1 VSERPQP
8 QKLGIRRS
16 KQHKYVSACSNE
28 EIIKQLKELNK
39 KMNIFLVLL
48 LANQE
53 LTLKEVADILGVS
66 ERTIQRV
73 ISIRKIRAGKVKMK
87 KRLETI
93 EEEQESGEK

>member
-1 VSERPQP
+1 
-8 QKLGIRRS
+8 
-16 KQHKYVSACSNE
+16 
-28 EIIKQLKELNK
+28 
-39 KMNIFLVLL
+39 MNIFLVLL